1 MIKLPDAN
9 ENFYGLY
16 EILIA
21 PISSKFLLTGIE
33 FGILQSVVLTQIN
46 RRGEIRMEMVKILI
60 RSSQKVQ

>member
-1 MIKLPDAN
+1 MIKLPDVN

-21 PISSKFLLTGIE
+21 PISSKLLLTGIE
-33 FGILQSVVLTQIN
+33 FGVLQSVVLTPIS
-46 RRGEIRMEMVKILI
+46 RRGEIRMEMVKIPI